1 MLHKNDDVMYKMAKK
16 VLVVMVWCWWSFVA
30 ANGGEGRWALGV
42 VRLSLEKNIAFNVV
56 NEKTTFG
63 LLKALSNMYEKP
75 SVSNK
80 VFLINQLVNTKTAEC
95 VDIKFDDE
103 MKALLWLS
111 SLPDRWP
118 GHIRSQCEAVKGV
131 VNVSI
136 DVSDDA
142 MLCCVEEYCESSVK
156 DVVNVSIDVSDDV
169 MLCCIEEYYIK
180 VLDIAAIGDVVL
192 KTTFGTEWTMKN
204 VRYILSLKRKLIY
217 VWQLDNE
224 GYHIGFGDQMW
235 KVTRGSQVIA
245 RGCKQGTL
253 CMVEIPVM
261 EWTGG
266 NLIEDVD
273 REAEKK
279 NIINERLRG
288 RLCRKLELKEKST
301 WEPLSEP
308 ASSVVDDLD
317 SQHEEEKQQ
326 KVNDFNKVFTLEDD
340 TNVSASG
347 AEVSS
352 SLSNPNFNFQLPSKI
367 ATMLYPHQRKGL
379 NWLWSLHCK
388 VNGGILGDD
397 MGLGKTMQICSF
409 LVGLFHSNLTKRV
422 LVVALKTLLPHW
434 KQELAVVDLAGK
446 TKEYNGTCYA
456 KARHYELQHIL

>member
-16 VLVVMVWCWWSFVA
+16 VLVVMVWCWWSLMA

-56 NEKTTFG
+56 NENITFG

-118 GHIRSQCEAVKGV
+118 DIRRRNYREYPNSLLSAMGHGRKSNQSRSGSKKKSASKNTRNITCWNCGKKGILE
-131 VNVSI
+131 VSFI
-136 DVSDDA
+136 DSGASFHAAPCMIMMKNFKPLLGKFRLAD
-142 MLCCVEEYCESSVK
+142 
-156 DVVNVSIDVSDDV
+156 
-169 MLCCIEEYYIK
+169 IK

-253 CMVEIPVM
+253 CMVEIPVT

-288 RLCRKLELKEKST
+288 RLCRKLG
-301 WEPLSEP
+301 
-308 ASSVVDDLD
+308 VR
-317 SQHEEEKQQ
+317 
-326 KVNDFNKVFTLEDD
+326 
-340 TNVSASG
+340 
-347 AEVSS
+347 
-352 SLSNPNFNFQLPSKI
+352 I
-367 ATMLYPHQRKGL
+367 R
-379 NWLWSLHCK
+379 
-388 VNGGILGDD
+388 
-397 MGLGKTMQICSF
+397 
-409 LVGLFHSNLTKRV
+409 
-422 LVVALKTLLPHW
+422 
-434 KQELAVVDLAGK
+434 
-446 TKEYNGTCYA
+446 
-456 KARHYELQHIL
+456 